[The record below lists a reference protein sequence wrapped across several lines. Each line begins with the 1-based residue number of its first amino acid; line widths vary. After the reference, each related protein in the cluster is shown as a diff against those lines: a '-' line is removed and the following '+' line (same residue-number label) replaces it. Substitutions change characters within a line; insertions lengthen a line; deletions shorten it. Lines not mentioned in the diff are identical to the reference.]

1 MAMIDSPLRM
11 LEKSIVAI
19 RAAPDEEMS
28 TFEG

>member
-1 MAMIDSPLRM
+1 MIDSLLRM

-19 RAAPDEEMS
+19 RAAPEGEMS